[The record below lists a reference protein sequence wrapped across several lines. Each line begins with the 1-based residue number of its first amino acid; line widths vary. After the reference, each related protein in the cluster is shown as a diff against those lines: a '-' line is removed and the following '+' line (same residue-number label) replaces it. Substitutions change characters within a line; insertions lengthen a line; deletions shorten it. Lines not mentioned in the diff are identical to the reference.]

1 MDPKPSNW
9 THFAFKVDLLVEV
22 DELLH
27 PLHGL
32 HAGVTLSD
40 DLSSTTWLLMQANA
54 LQLLILILIGTFFSS
69 LKALVAVSSSRD
81 PGAVRF
87 KMF

>member
-1 MDPKPSNW
+1 MN
-9 THFAFKVDLLVEV
+9 LLVEV

-32 HAGVTLSD
+32 HAGVALSD
-40 DLSSTTWLLMQANA
+40 DLSSTTWLF
-54 LQLLILILIGTFFSS
+54 LQTTVLLLSQKRIGTFFSS

-87 KMF
+87 KMFWETKQL